1 MQAENSHGGAMNEDI
16 LKGKWKQLTGGIKQQ
31 WGKVTDDELTEIDGS
46 REKMVGKLQ
55 ESYGYTREQAERELD
70 AYLEKN
76 R

>member
-1 MQAENSHGGAMNEDI
+1 MNEDI
-16 LKGKWKQLTGGIKQQ
+16 LKGKWKQLTGGIKQE
-31 WGKVTDDELTEIDGS
+31 WGKLTDDALTEIDGS

>member
-1 MQAENSHGGAMNEDI
+1 MNEDI

-55 ESYGYTREQAERELD
+55 ESYGYTSEQAERELD